1 MFEIVETY
9 LTQLFEMLPFLM
21 IIYIVF
27 DFLGSFF
34 FGKR

>member
-1 MFEIVETY
+1 MFEVVV
-9 LTQLFEMLPFLM
+9 LMFNQLFKIIP
-21 IIYIVF
+21 IVIVIYIVF